1 MTAIASDIITALNN
15 QLELCEL
22 KNAELKSNKLPVD
35 IEKFVE
41 DLQGVCYEND
51 TLIKRCKYFV
61 YNREKELNFA
71 YYEALKKKVSLL
83 LEQQYYF
90 QTELEKLGHDTNYK
104 FADFYSDITFDLID
118 FSNPDKFSKNQ
129 KQSGEFNSF
138 VDSIHT
144 DTKTQILPQVQY
156 KTIEIPT
163 ILNEI
168 EELHPP
174 HDPNLWNKQCYELF
188 KYLYDNYYGNK
199 TKRKLTNIWFFLKE
213 KQSKTCTFLATKDM
227 YVDFLKLNYDISIT
241 NFDKAIFKF
250 EDKEVPAMDGHRIN
264 FESNNFE

>member
-15 QLELCEL
+15 RLELCEL

-83 LEQQYYF
+83 LEQQYCF
-90 QTELEKLGHDTNYK
+90 KTKLEKLGHDTNYK
-104 FADFYSDITFDLID
+104 FADFYNDITFDLID
-118 FSNPDKFSKNQ
+118 FSNPDKFSSNQ
-129 KQSGEFNSF
+129 KQSDEFNNF
-138 VDSIHT
+138 VDFASIST
-144 DTKTQILPQVQY
+144 DLQTLPKVQS
-156 KTIEIPT
+156 KTIEIANHTAPS
-163 ILNEI
+163 EI
-168 EELHPP
+168 EETHPP
-174 HDPNLWNKQCYELF
+174 HHPNLWNKPCYELF
-188 KYLYDNYYGNK
+188 KYLFDNYYNNK

-213 KQSKTCTFLATKDM
+213 KQSKTYIFLATKDM
-227 YVDFLKLNYDISIT
+227 YVDFLKVNYNISIT
-241 NFDKAIFKF
+241 NFDKAINKYD
-250 EDKEVPAMDGHRIN
+250 DKDLPSLNGHCIN
-264 FESNNFE
+264 FENN